1 MFQIRAVRRAAREDS
16 GQASRAREPR
26 ELAWTAILLLAGA
39 MGFLA
44 WTRSLDISLLV
55 YYGTIFYFVGFAV
68 LLGIVRDRG
77 RSFMVGPA
85 LSFMGMG
92 LLAPF
97 LGLTGLLWGSF
108 YVAFGCSS
116 ALPIYLRLRDRDSTD

>member
-1 MFQIRAVRRAAREDS
+1 MLQIRAVRRAAREDS